1 MLPLSRNNFKWI
13 KLLRFKTSYLAIF
26 IAFALT
32 SFLASENCKDQD
44 TSLELEALKYL
55 MIPDSN
61 FKGERFFGHF
71 VPYSKRHAKSGQK
84 WSENDQK

>member
-61 FKGERFFGHF
+61 FKGGDIF
-71 VPYSKRHAKSGQK
+71 
-84 WSENDQK
+84 WSICI